1 MLNSEKAREIINKQQ
16 PVSQDIINRVKNNLA
31 QKGVILSQSAELDE
45 YLISQGKEAITFSD
59 GQTIIMHTKA
69 SASGFYEEMIHL
81 GQIKKGRAVE
91 NDKKNNI
98 LLEIEAKERLIK
110 YQKAYKITDYEIS
123 NINEALNHY
132 KVLLNNLRN
141 GGV

>member
-81 GQIKKGRAVE
+81 GQIKKGRAIE